1 MKIKPPLISSLLVLA
16 LFAAACGSR
25 PAAANSEVEPTAPQA
40 GPVEDHAGLVDA
52 LRAAGATVEAGDPV
66 EQVFFTVTGQIIKVN
81 GADVQVFEYETPE
94 VMEADAAQVAADGGS
109 IGTSMV
115 TWVATPHFYKAGRI
129 LVLYVGDDQAIL
141 ELLEG
146 ALGPQFAGR

>member
-1 MKIKPPLISSLLVLA
+1 MKVKIPFIISLLVLA
-16 LFAAACGSR
+16 FFAAACGGR
-25 PAAANSEVEPTAPQA
+25 PAAAGPEAEPTASQA
-40 GPVEDHAGLVDA
+40 GPVQEMTSLVDA
-52 LRAAGATVEAGDPV
+52 LRAAGATVELGEPV
-66 EQVFFTVTGQIIKVN
+66 EQPFFSVGGDILKVN
-81 GADVQVFEYETPE
+81 GVDVQVFEYNS
-94 VMEADAAQVAADGGS
+94 MEAMDADAAQVSDDGGS
-109 IGTSMV
+109 TGTSTI